1 MASSTSGRV
10 SRVPITKLRLDN
22 ANPRLVGQRGGD
34 SEEAIIAQLYRT
46 AELDELLE
54 SISTNGY
61 LDIEPLVVT
70 GNDDG
75 TLVVLE
81 GNRRLATLRLL
92 SEPALAESI
101 RHQEHV
107 EIQVPDAAAV
117 ASTLTHVSVYKVDSR
132 NAARTFI
139 GFKHINGP
147 AKWNAY
153 AKAKFAADWH
163 KSGIVLTK
171 IARAIGDRHDTI
183 KRMVFAI
190 YVLEQAEFQVSD
202 VAAPKFNFSHLYTA
216 LARSQYMNFLNIKA
230 SWTMYD
236 PKPNPVP
243 PDHLAKLQDVLL
255 WIYGSRSEDIRPV
268 VRVQNPDIKRLGE
281 VLASREATHILRID
295 ANLESA
301 YAATEPVDARFK
313 SSLFNARDN
322 IRNVAGTLRAY
333 DGRDESLVN
342 VAQDINET
350 ADAVHL
356 KMRRKFQQRGS
367 I

>member
-10 SRVPITKLRLDN
+10 TRVPITKLRLDR
-22 ANPRLVGQRGGD
+22 ANPRLVGQGGGH
-34 SEEAIIAQLYRT
+34 SEEAIIARLYRT

-70 GNDDG
+70 GDSDG

-92 SEPALAESI
+92 SDPALVGSI
-101 RHQEHV
+101 RRREHV
-107 EIQVPDAAAV
+107 EIPVPDATSV
-117 ASTLTHVSVYKVDSR
+117 ASTLTHVSVYEVDSR
-132 NAARTFI
+132 AAARTFI

-153 AKAKFAADWH
+153 AKAKFAAEWH
-163 KSGIVLTK
+163 KSGVVLPK

-190 YVLEQAEFQVSD
+190 YVLEQADFQVND

-216 LARSQYMNFLNIKA
+216 LARSQYMTFLNIET
-230 SWTMYD
+230 SWTRYD
-236 PKPNPVP
+236 PEPNPVP
-243 PDHLAKLQDVLL
+243 PDHLAQLREVLM
-255 WIYGSRSEDIRPV
+255 WIYGSRSESIPPV

-281 VLASREATHILRID
+281 VLASTEAIHILRID
-295 ANLESA
+295 ASLDSA
-301 YAATEPVDARFK
+301 YAATEPVDARFT
-313 SSLFNARDN
+313 SSLFKARDN
-322 IRNVAGTLRAY
+322 IRTVAGTLRAY

-342 VAQDINET
+342 VAQDVSET
-350 ADAVHL
+350 AGAVH
-356 KMRRKFQQRGS
+356 MSMQRKFGQRAS
-367 I
+367 T